1 MTPSILKLPTP
12 PALPAEVL
20 DVLER
25 GNAGDL
31 SALPALKEAFDER
44 PELGAVFGDLARQ
57 AELALL
63 ALVAG
68 SSLTAREAI
77 TRQVAELRGRL
88 RANVNSELEKLLV
101 ERVVLSW
108 LEVHYGDIDL
118 AQHLLRQP
126 GASPAT
132 QAAQKRLDRA
142 QVRFLT
148 ASKALATVQKLL
160 GPARPTLELLSHVP
174 EGPVHQ
180 CGDAARA
187 RLASGS
193 STKAARAVA
202 PLSA

>member
-12 PALPAEVL
+12 AALPPELL
-20 DVLER
+20 DLLER
-25 GNAGDL
+25 GNAGDV
-31 SALPALKEAFDER
+31 SVLPGLKKVFDDH
-44 PELGAVFGDLARQ
+44 PELVALLGDLARQ
-57 AELALL
+57 AELSLL

-68 SSLTAREAI
+68 TSLTAREAI
-77 TRQVAELRGRL
+77 SRHVAELRSRL
-88 RANVNSELEKLLV
+88 QATAESELEKLLV

-142 QVRFLT
+142 HARFLT
-148 ASKALATVQKLL
+148 ASKSLATVQKLIRPGL
-160 GPARPTLELLSHVP
+160 PTLVLLRPVRGVGLPLHGPASRP
-174 EGPVHQ
+174 
-180 CGDAARA
+180 

-193 STKAARAVA
+193 STNAARAAA